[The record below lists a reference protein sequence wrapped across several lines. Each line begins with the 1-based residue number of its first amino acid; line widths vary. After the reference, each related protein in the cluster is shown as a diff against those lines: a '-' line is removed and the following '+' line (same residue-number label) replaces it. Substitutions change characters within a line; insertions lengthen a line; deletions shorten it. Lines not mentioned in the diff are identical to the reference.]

1 MFGFYYQN
9 HRRRNQC
16 FTTFRF
22 FKIKKELEKL
32 TSNYNIHNNKEN
44 QLRLFAEH
52 IKRNWLCVDSDTAD
66 DNITKFISDNSKVI
80 VKPNGGTY
88 GKGIFM
94 IYGEKDENVNLLFSK
109 KNERLILEEVVE
121 NIEELAKFNRSSL
134 NTFRVYTFLDKNHKC
149 EILGIMLRIG
159 TMGSEVD
166 NWGAGGVGY
175 NFDVETG
182 ICDQPGRDKNMNQ
195 YIFHPGTDYQMVGY
209 KLPMFSELKKY
220 VLELVKVIPEARYV
234 GWDIAL
240 TPKGFDLIEI
250 NCPGGNDFL
259 QAFGKYY
266 NDYIKVNW

>member
-1 MFGFYYQN
+1 MGGFIGNGLKEALASAKIAKEKVGKGYLLTYLLEICWCFILYGARPRDYVMFGFYYQN

-166 NWGAGGVGY
+166 NWGAGGVG
-175 NFDVETG
+175 
-182 ICDQPGRDKNMNQ
+182 
-195 YIFHPGTDYQMVGY
+195 
-209 KLPMFSELKKY
+209 
-220 VLELVKVIPEARYV
+220 
-234 GWDIAL
+234 
-240 TPKGFDLIEI
+240 
-250 NCPGGNDFL
+250 
-259 QAFGKYY
+259 
-266 NDYIKVNW
+266 